1 MLIFNTTFLVSDK
14 VHGAWLK
21 WVHEQYIPFMFESEF
36 FSKPQVAKILTNDE
50 QEGTSFSVQFHVQD
64 METLHIWN
72 ERYGADF
79 QEQFSSQFG
88 TEALFFTTIL
98 ELISNS

>member
-14 VHGAWLK
+14 AHGAWLK
-21 WVHEQYIPFMFESEF
+21 WVHEQHIPFMLESEF

-50 QEGTSFSVQFHVQD
+50 QEGTSFSLQFHVQD

-72 ERYGADF
+72 ERYSAAF
-79 QEQFSSQFG
+79 QEKFSSQFG

-98 ELISNS
+98 ELISYS

>member
-21 WVHEQYIPFMFESEF
+21 WVHEQHIPFMLETAF
-36 FSKPQVAKILTNDE
+36 FSKPQVAKILTNED
-50 QEGTSFSVQFHVQD
+50 QEGTAFPVQFHVQD

-72 ERYGADF
+72 GKYGAVF
-79 QEQFSSQFG
+79 QEQFSAQFG
-88 TEALFFTTIL
+88 SEALFFTTIL